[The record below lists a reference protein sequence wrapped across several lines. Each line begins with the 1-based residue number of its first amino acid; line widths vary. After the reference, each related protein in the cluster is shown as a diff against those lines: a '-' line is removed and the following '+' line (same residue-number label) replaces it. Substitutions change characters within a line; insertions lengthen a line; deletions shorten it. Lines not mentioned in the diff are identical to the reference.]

1 MSSNII
7 LISENNEINTRLLKK
22 LMLLRAKDCITVFS
36 YADLKQFQNTERN
49 IFILNTV
56 GIQNS
61 QILKNIKFISHN
73 CANSKI
79 IPIFEKTESKF
90 LLECYDAGIYDY
102 IYLNDESYTITL
114 KLMNCLKL
122 ISAEETCEREQ
133 EYLAISGAIDV
144 KTGLYNACYIE
155 TIYPSLITNK
165 KYQNGVLVMVTLDE
179 SVKTKISSNRLA
191 LAIKK
196 TIRKSDIAVIDQNGY
211 FYLLLQ
217 DITIEDAS
225 NIVQK
230 LQDTMTEEFQIK
242 AGIVKTG
249 IQDFEELLKN
259 AKDSL
264 NSAIIHNQQVMSLS
278 DIEDN
283 WLDEGE
289 PAANNKKQYK
299 LFKKLQENKIKYV
312 IEPTFFKVQKELSKK
327 LNSSSINQYTNPI
340 ESSFCIRSNNI
351 QSELTIR
358 FNGNS
363 KVDTIITHSGLYSA
377 ENTKNTYLIN
387 KFNEKELTKLLKQ
400 LKEEFI
406 QGFYQGEKTD
416 VE

>member
-1 MSSNII
+1 
-7 LISENNEINTRLLKK
+7 
-22 LMLLRAKDCITVFS
+22 
-36 YADLKQFQNTERN
+36 
-49 IFILNTV
+49 
-56 GIQNS
+56 
-61 QILKNIKFISHN
+61 
-73 CANSKI
+73 
-79 IPIFEKTESKF
+79 
-90 LLECYDAGIYDY
+90 
-102 IYLNDESYTITL
+102 
-114 KLMNCLKL
+114 
-122 ISAEETCEREQ
+122 
-133 EYLAISGAIDV
+133 
-144 KTGLYNACYIE
+144 
-155 TIYPSLITNK
+155 
-165 KYQNGVLVMVTLDE
+165 
-179 SVKTKISSNRLA
+179 
-191 LAIKK
+191 
-196 TIRKSDIAVIDQNGY
+196 AVIDKNGY